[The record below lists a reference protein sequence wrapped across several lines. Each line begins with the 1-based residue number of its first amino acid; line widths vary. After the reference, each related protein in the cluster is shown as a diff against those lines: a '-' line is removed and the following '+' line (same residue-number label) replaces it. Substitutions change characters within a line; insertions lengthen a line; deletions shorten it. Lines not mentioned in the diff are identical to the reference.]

1 MWRYTDVKKS
11 GHFRTII
18 HERKNQ
24 EPCAFKKLVKRQEK
38 KLVWVE
44 TWSKQRLR
52 SENDNSFLCPA
63 KKYHNNHRISERIK
77 QFNNKRRRRQIKTKK
92 KNVFEEEFASS
103 RLQILTTLQRHKY
116 RLHFHPRTI
125 PLHKITKG
133 GQFKALWYPKWQM
146 SKVLLAGQESLLL
159 CQVSYRTK
167 FCEKKNYRQ

>member
-1 MWRYTDVKKS
+1 M
-11 GHFRTII
+11 
-18 HERKNQ
+18 
-24 EPCAFKKLVKRQEK
+24 PC
-38 KLVWVE
+38 
-44 TWSKQRLR
+44 
-52 SENDNSFLCPA
+52 

-167 FCEKKNYRQ
+167 FCEKKKLPSVNSGQALATTSNITENNLFYLHCKPNKEKTWPIIT